1 MSDMDSLEKRIN
13 RMTGQLKGIE
23 RMMRDGRPCRETL
36 QQISAVKKAID
47 SLTLELIAKEIDQ
60 HVPDKE
66 AREINR
72 VIEQAIRL

>member
-1 MSDMDSLEKRIN
+1 MC
-13 RMTGQLKGIE
+13 GQLKGIE
-23 RMMRDGRPCRETL
+23 RMMRDDRPCRETI

-47 SLTLELIAKEIDQ
+47 SLTLELVAKEIDQ
-60 HVPDKE
+60 HIPDKE